1 MDPGSS
7 IQEFCDSRV
16 RDSRLPSTVALSSKS
31 IWIEDSRWKFSNP
44 RLVSPLGPDRVHVE
58 VRQGNDLHRTGM
70 SAVTPKIFLNLVEK
84 SGLVESGAL
93 KESLAVLSR
102 EAAGKPVTLDR
113 LASHLVNAGLITQW
127 HCDKLKA
134 GKYKGFFLGKYKLL
148 RLVGT
153 GGMSSVY
160 LAQHTIFDQRR
171 AIKVLPKNKL
181 AKRTYL
187 ERFYREG
194 RAAAS
199 LNHRN
204 IIRVYDIA
212 NDGDT
217 HYLVMEFVEGLDI
230 YELVKQKGPLSITS
244 TIDYTIQALTGLSH
258 AHENELVHRDV
269 KPANL
274 LVTLEGTIKILDL
287 GLALFREEDSSLTVM
302 HNERVLGT
310 ADYLSPEQA
319 VDSHNVDLR
328 ADIYSTGCTMYYMLS
343 GRPPFNDGTLAQRI
357 ARHQTVNPE
366 SIKDLRPEC
375 PDELAAIIQKMMEK
389 NPDDRY
395 QACEPLIAELRQ
407 LLEEHSVSGKSKP
420 PTAPANV
427 AESKVNKAPGQPVP
441 SVKKPLKAPAGPSSA
456 KPSPPLPL
464 PATAA
469 TAVTQDE
476 PNKSKVTPAGATV
489 VSAPRGSAPPPAKKP
504 ANGQQGN
511 TDRSRREQ
519 KNSPGIPAKSTPQEA
534 VQPIAN
540 EKSSSGA
547 DAGKKPVATSDGAAR
562 PTPANNPGG
571 ISIVVPSAKAQPE
584 VSAGDR
590 NLKAFVAQTR
600 RTHKQTAVIQRGS
613 LKYQLIL
620 TGIVLGMLLLLGI
633 VVVIAIRLSA
643 SPDNQSSDE
652 KTAIRI
658 SQECQSIAT
667 QWPIYLPIRNQP
679 DSSKISSIPMS

>member
-1 MDPGSS
+1 
-7 IQEFCDSRV
+7 
-16 RDSRLPSTVALSSKS
+16 
-31 IWIEDSRWKFSNP
+31 
-44 RLVSPLGPDRVHVE
+44 
-58 VRQGNDLHRTGM
+58 M
-70 SAVTPKIFLNLVEK
+70 SAVTPKIFLNLVDK
-84 SGLVESGAL
+84 SGLVESGVL

-102 EAAGKPVTLDR
+102 EAAGKPVSLDQ
-113 LASHLVNAGLITQW
+113 LANHLVSAGLITQW
-127 HCDKLKA
+127 HSDKLKA

-153 GGMSSVY
+153 GGMSTVY

-181 AKRTYL
+181 AIRTYL

-274 LVTLEGTIKILDL
+274 LVTVEGTVKILDL

-328 ADIYSTGCTMYYMLS
+328 ADVYSTGCTMYYMLS

-357 ARHQTVNPE
+357 ARHQTINPE
-366 SIKDLRPEC
+366 SIKDLRPDC
-375 PDELAAIIQKMMEK
+375 PDELAAIIHKMMEK

-407 LLEEHSVSGKSKP
+407 LLEEHSAGSNPKPTKSPATAADSQANRATRQSVPAIEESSKAPAKSSPAKPSHAKPMPAATVAKMKQEEPGKSPARSSSAAVARGPAPQSPSKPTDGRQEKSVPPSRGPKKSPDAPARSTTQQTARPINNEKASSRAVAGKP
-420 PTAPANV
+420 PTAA
-427 AESKVNKAPGQPVP
+427 
-441 SVKKPLKAPAGPSSA
+441 SVSSA
-456 KPSPPLPL
+456 
-464 PATAA
+464 
-469 TAVTQDE
+469 
-476 PNKSKVTPAGATV
+476 
-489 VSAPRGSAPPPAKKP
+489 
-504 ANGQQGN
+504 
-511 TDRSRREQ
+511 DRS
-519 KNSPGIPAKSTPQEA
+519 
-534 VQPIAN
+534 
-540 EKSSSGA
+540 
-547 DAGKKPVATSDGAAR
+547 
-562 PTPANNPGG
+562 PANNSAG
-571 ISIVVPSAKAQPE
+571 ISIVVPSAAAKPE

-600 RTHKQTAVIQRGS
+600 RTTKQTAVIQRGS

-620 TGIVLGMLLLLGI
+620 AGIVLGMLLLLGV
-633 VVVIAIRLSA
+633 VVVIAIRLSTRTD
-643 SPDNQSSDE
+643 PQSTSE

-658 SQECQSIAT
+658 SQVNQSIAVHSAT
-667 QWPIYLPIRNQP
+667 ELPIRIQP
-679 DSSKISSIPMS
+679 GSNTIPSTPMS